1 MQVFSYTSLKEATY
15 KTTNIFS
22 RPRFNLWLDRL
33 YINAWT
39 FIFLF
44 FFLDMVEESGICP
57 FWNTKYAVII
67 DLNNRILNKLC
78 FIQEWSSLCV
88 FLQKPLFL
96 QYISRRDG
104 CCNHCMVDN
113 SSNTTAYGER
123 IFVRYIS
130 SGEESGG
137 RKSTDFSCT
146 L

>member
-1 MQVFSYTSLKEATY
+1 MFYPRM
-15 KTTNIFS
+15 IF
-22 RPRFNLWLDRL
+22 F
-33 YINAWT
+33 
-39 FIFLF
+39 
-44 FFLDMVEESGICP
+44 MC
-57 FWNTKYAVII
+57 
-67 DLNNRILNKLC
+67 
-78 FIQEWSSLCV
+78 

-113 SSNTTAYGER
+113 STTTTAYGEGL
-123 IFVRYIS
+123 FVRYIS